1 MPKSSE
7 IQRGRV
13 RSTVGHPNLIL
24 ETMPEVCEELGWV
37 FASRPGKLNMYNE
50 WDGIHA
56 RVEGKGFYSSF
67 ALQQMPGCCAVLT
80 ASYIDPEPYK
90 PDEFRKVVQA
100 IAEATRRAGFGSLI
114 LTQVIKDR
122 VPLDKHVWYGILL
135 DGFLMSDVFIN
146 AKSGNHV
153 VYLTK
158 DMEHNGK
165 IAGMEVRY

>member
-1 MPKSSE
+1 MPKSSA

-24 ETMPEVCEELGWV
+24 ETLPEVCKELGWV

-114 LTQVIKDR
+114 LTQVIKMNI
-122 VPLDKHVWYGILL
+122 PLNKHVWFSIMG
-135 DGFLMSDVFIN
+135 DGFEMSEPFIN
-146 AKSGNHV
+146 AKSGNSV

-158 DMEHNGK
+158 DLEQDGK

>member
-1 MPKSSE
+1 
-7 IQRGRV
+7 
-13 RSTVGHPNLIL
+13 
-24 ETMPEVCEELGWV
+24 
-37 FASRPGKLNMYNE
+37 MYNE

-114 LTQVIKDR
+114 LTQVIKMNI
-122 VPLDKHVWYGILL
+122 PLNKHVWFSIMG
-135 DGFLMSDVFIN
+135 DGFEMSEPFIN
-146 AKSGNHV
+146 AKSGNSV

-158 DMEHNGK
+158 DLEQDGK